1 MAARRQPE
9 ATQGRRGLLI
19 AATIAVSLGIAAW
32 WLSGPD
38 LAAETIVLQQQL
50 LDEAADPKSCQQQL
64 RQIMGNIDRLPAE
77 AIRDVRREL
86 GKSVSGL
93 TRQATT
99 RYLQASPAE
108 RPALLDADLGKLQ
121 LVLALFDATDRGGMP
136 VKTQADIDRAE
147 QRRKAR
153 AKPAAPP
160 PQKAT
165 KQAAKKPVE
174 KKTPPTATPAQVY
187 AQALLKH
194 AEKKGVDLGR
204 FGRRLG
210 RG

>member
-1 MAARRQPE
+1 MATRRQPE
-9 ATQGRRGLLI
+9 VTQKRQWLVPT
-19 AATIAVSLGIAAW
+19 AAVAVSIGIAAW

-50 LDEAADPKSCQQQL
+50 LNEATDPQACQQQL

-86 GKSVSGL
+86 GKAVSGL
-93 TRQATT
+93 TRQATA

-121 LVLALFDATDRGGMP
+121 LVMALFDATNQGGMP
-136 VKTQADIDRAE
+136 VRTQADIDRAE

-153 AKPAAPP
+153 AKPAAAA
-160 PQKAT
+160 PQNAT
-165 KQAAKKPVE
+165 KQAAKKPVD
-174 KKTPPTATPAQVY
+174 KKPQPSATPAQVY

-194 AEKKGVDLGR
+194 AEKKGIDLGR
-204 FGRRLG
+204 FGRRLI

>member
-64 RQIMGNIDRLPAE
+64 RQIMVNIDRLPTE

-86 GKSVSGL
+86 GKAVSGL

-121 LVLALFDATDRGGMP
+121 LVLALFDATNQGGMP
-136 VKTQADIDRAE
+136 VRTQADIDRAE

-153 AKPAAPP
+153 AKPATAP

-165 KQAAKKPVE
+165 KQAAKKPVD
-174 KKTPPTATPAQVY
+174 KKPSPSASPAQVY

>member
-1 MAARRQPE
+1 MATRRQSEPP
-9 ATQGRRGLLI
+9 QGKRWFVTAVAI
-19 AATIAVSLGIAAW
+19 VVSLGIVAW

-38 LAAETIVLQQQL
+38 LTAETIVLQQQL
-50 LDEAADPKSCQQQL
+50 LDEAADPKACQQQL

-77 AIRDVRREL
+77 QIRDVRQEL
-86 GKSVSGL
+86 GKAVSGL
-93 TRQATT
+93 TRRATE

-121 LVLALFDATDRGGMP
+121 LVLALFDATNQGGMP
-136 VKTQADIDRAE
+136 VRTQADIDRAE

-165 KQAAKKPVE
+165 KQAAKKPAA
-174 KKTPPTATPAQVY
+174 KKPPPTATPAQVY

-194 AEKKGVDLGR
+194 AEKKGIDLGR

>member
-1 MAARRQPE
+1 MPARHQPKTS
-9 ATQGRRGLLI
+9 AGKRWLL
-19 AATIAVSLGIAAW
+19 TAVVTVAGIAAAGW
-32 WLSGPD
+32 WFSGPN

-50 LDEAADPKSCQQQL
+50 LEEAADPAGCRRQL
-64 RQIMGNIDRLPAE
+64 RQIMQNIDRLATE
-77 AIRDVRREL
+77 EIVDVRREL
-86 GKSVSGL
+86 GKAVSGL
-93 TRQATT
+93 TRQAAD

-121 LVLALFDATDRGGMP
+121 LVLALFDATNQGGMR
-136 VKTQADIDRAE
+136 VRTQADIDRAE

-153 AKPAAPP
+153 TQAVATRPPTGVKPTGKKPAD
-160 PQKAT
+160 
-165 KQAAKKPVE
+165 KKPSI
-174 KKTPPTATPAQVY
+174 TPTQVY

>member
-1 MAARRQPE
+1 
-9 ATQGRRGLLI
+9 
-19 AATIAVSLGIAAW
+19 
-32 WLSGPD
+32 
-38 LAAETIVLQQQL
+38 
-50 LDEAADPKSCQQQL
+50 
-64 RQIMGNIDRLPAE
+64 
-77 AIRDVRREL
+77 
-86 GKSVSGL
+86 
-93 TRQATT
+93 
-99 RYLQASPAE
+99 
-108 RPALLDADLGKLQ
+108 LQ
-121 LVLALFDATDRGGMP
+121 LVLALFDATDQGGMP